1 MDDEKI
7 LDLYWARNE
16 DAIRE
21 TSSKYGNLC
30 SYIAGNILVSPEDR
44 EECVNDTWLGA
55 WNAIPPHRPSR
66 FSLFLGKITRNLA
79 LKKLTYRSAAKRN
92 SNAVCSLEELGDCV
106 SGTQS
111 VENELENKRIEQTI
125 SAFLQQQSEEKRAV
139 FLYRYWYF
147 ESIAGICVRTGYSE
161 GKVKSMLYHT
171 REKLRIYLEKEGIEL

>member
-16 DAIRE
+16 DAIQE
-21 TSSKYGNLC
+21 TSSKYGKLC
-30 SYIAGNILVSPEDR
+30 HHIAGNILAIPEDR

-55 WNAIPPHRPSR
+55 WNSIPPHRPSR

-79 LKKLTYRSAAKRN
+79 LKKLTYQSAAKRN
-92 SNAVCSLEELGDCV
+92 PEAVCSLEELGDCV
-106 SGTQS
+106 SGKES
-111 VENELENKRIEQTI
+111 VESELENKRIEQAI
-125 SAFLQQQSEEKRAV
+125 SAFLQQLNAEKRAV

-147 ESIAGICVRTGYSE
+147 ESIAGICARTGYSE
-161 GKVKSMLYHT
+161 AKVKSMLHHT

>member
-30 SYIAGNILVSPEDR
+30 SHIAGNILVSPEDR

-55 WNAIPPHRPSR
+55 WNSIPPHRPSR

-79 LKKLTYRSAAKRN
+79 LKKLTYLSAAKRN
-92 SNAVCSLEELGDCV
+92 PDAVCSLEELGDCV
-106 SGTQS
+106 SGKES
-111 VENELENKRIEQTI
+111 VETELENKRIEQTI
-125 SAFLQQQSEEKRAV
+125 GAFFQQLSKEKRAV

-147 ESIAGICVRTGYSE
+147 ESIAGICARTGYSE
-161 GKVKSMLYHT
+161 AKVKSMLYHT
-171 REKLRIYLEKEGIEL
+171 REKLRIHLEKEGIEL

>member
-1 MDDEKI
+1 MEDEKI

-30 SYIAGNILVSPEDR
+30 LYIAGNILASPEDR

-79 LKKLTYRSAAKRN
+79 LKKLAYHSATKRN
-92 SNAVCSLEELGDCV
+92 PDAICSLEELGGCV
-106 SGTQS
+106 SGRES
-111 VENELENKRIEQTI
+111 MESELENKRIEQAI
-125 SAFLQQQSEEKRAV
+125 GSFLRQLSAEKRTV

-147 ESIAGICVRTGYSE
+147 ESIAGICARAGYSE
-161 GKVKSMLYHT
+161 AKVKSMLYHT